1 MGQLSLM
8 RILLRKI
15 RSLIGGRIMFHLS
28 INLFFKQ
35 FQTTINIQKFR
46 NNLMSQINESR
57 GASVNAQRQL
67 RLLRTL

>member
-1 MGQLSLM
+1 
-8 RILLRKI
+8 
-15 RSLIGGRIMFHLS
+15 MFHLS

-46 NNLMSQINESR
+46 NNLMSLINESR